1 MSQEILER
9 RYRRLLA
16 CYPPAYRAAYGEEML
31 AVAMAAAGPGRRW
44 PDPGEAA
51 DLIFT
56 GLRRRLGS
64 VRPASLDPA
73 WRDAGG
79 IAAVIGPIA
88 MAAFAAAPLPG
99 TDGWRY
105 FTPASFS
112 GIIVAALWF
121 VVAVA
126 GMLRWRR
133 FALAGSCVL
142 SAGLIYEL
150 ARGAARDPYEFGAL
164 WWKVV
169 FAALIA
175 GSALLALKSKQ
186 RLLSWR
192 AATATAVIAMLLAVL
207 PAIQGQLRPGAWGAA
222 SFTEMNSY
230 MQLQTSLHQALPAGL
245 ALVLLVVVAR
255 QKAGVRSRLM
265 IMLVAAAATFAVDMA
280 AFSGILSIE
289 DPLNNSPLGPGW
301 WQSPA
306 VLVAVPVLCFAF
318 GATCLTRDE
327 RRPHRR
333 DRTDVPVETWHEP
346 GGDDRSSGWP
356 DTDR

>member
-51 DLIFT
+51 DLILT

-64 VRPASLDPA
+64 ARPAPLNPA
-73 WRDAGG
+73 WRDAAG
-79 IAAVIGPIA
+79 IAVVIGPIV
-88 MAAFAAAPLPG
+88 MAAFAVVPNLGPG
-99 TDGWRY
+99 GWQY
-105 FTPASFS
+105 FASASFS

-121 VVAVA
+121 AVAVA

-133 FALAGSCVL
+133 LALAGSCVL

-150 ARGAARDPYEFGAL
+150 ARGAARDPYEFGAF

-169 FAALIA
+169 SAVLIA

-186 RLLSWR
+186 RVLSWW
-192 AATATAVIAMLLAVL
+192 AATATAVIAVPLAVL
-207 PAIQGQLRPGAWGAA
+207 PAIQGQLPGAA
-222 SFTEMNSY
+222 SLTEMNSY
-230 MQLQTSLHQALPAGL
+230 LQLQTLLHRALPAGL

-255 QKAGVRSRLM
+255 QKPGVRSRLM
-265 IMLVAAAATFAVDMA
+265 IMLVAAAATFAFDLA
-280 AFSGILSIE
+280 AFSGILTIE
-289 DPLNNSPLGPGW
+289 DPLNYPPLGPGW

-306 VLVAVPVLCFAF
+306 VMVAVPVLCFAV
-318 GATCLTRDE
+318 GVICLTGDE

-333 DRTDVPVETWHEP
+333 DSADVPR
-346 GGDDRSSGWP
+346 GGMA
-356 DTDR
+356 

>member
-16 CYPPAYRAAYGEEML
+16 CYPAAYRAAYGEEML
-31 AVAMAAAGPGRRW
+31 AVAMAAAGPDRRW

-51 DLIFT
+51 DLILT

-64 VRPASLDPA
+64 ARPAPLNPA
-73 WRDAGG
+73 WRDAAG
-79 IAAVIGPIA
+79 IAAVIGPIV
-88 MAAFAAAPLPG
+88 MAAFAVAPLPAPFRG
-99 TDGWRY
+99 TGGWQY
-105 FTPASFS
+105 FASASFS
-112 GIIVAALWF
+112 GIIVAALWSA
-121 VVAVA
+121 VAVA

-133 FALAGSCVL
+133 LALAGSCAL

-169 FAALIA
+169 SAALIT

-186 RLLSWR
+186 RLLSWW

-207 PAIQGQLRPGAWGAA
+207 PAIQNGQLLPGAAGAA

-230 MQLQTSLHQALPAGL
+230 LQLQTLLHRALPAGL

-265 IMLVAAAATFAVDMA
+265 VMLVAAAATFAFDLA
-280 AFSGILSIE
+280 AVSGILTIE
-289 DPLNNSPLGPGW
+289 DAVNYPPLGPGW

-306 VLVAVPVLCFAF
+306 VMVAVPVLCFAV
-318 GATCLTRDE
+318 GVICLTPDE

-333 DRTDVPVETWHEP
+333 DSADVPR
-346 GGDDRSSGWP
+346 GGMA
-356 DTDR
+356 